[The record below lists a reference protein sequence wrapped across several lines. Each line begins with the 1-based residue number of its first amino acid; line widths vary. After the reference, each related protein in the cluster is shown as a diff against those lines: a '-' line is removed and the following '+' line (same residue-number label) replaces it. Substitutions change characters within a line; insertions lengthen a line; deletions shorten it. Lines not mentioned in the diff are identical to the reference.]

1 MIRPTWSSEILP
13 GVDVR
18 AFTQE
23 MSKLFVGMGGKKTQ
37 EFSFLDLMPPDLK
50 CKY

>member
-1 MIRPTWSSEILP
+1 MIRPTWSPEILP

-23 MSKLFVGMGGKKTQ
+23 MSKLFVGMGEKTSGILLPG
-37 EFSFLDLMPPDLK
+37 FNVPRFKM
-50 CKY
+50 